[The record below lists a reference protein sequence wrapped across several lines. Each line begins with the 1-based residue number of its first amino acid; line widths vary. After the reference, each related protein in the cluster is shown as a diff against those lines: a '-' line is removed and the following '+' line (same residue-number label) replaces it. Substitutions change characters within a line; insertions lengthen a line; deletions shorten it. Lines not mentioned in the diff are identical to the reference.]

1 MRLNVTVRDM
11 RTALVVV
18 VPEAEPLVGRLREQ
32 YDHPRARLG
41 VPAHVT
47 LLFPFG
53 DDADGLEELFAAAAP
68 FDFSLARTAR
78 FAEQPILY
86 LAPEPAEAFV
96 RLIEAL
102 IARYPE
108 FPPYGGSTR
117 RDRPAPDRRLRGAG
131 GRRGEPPAEPADPR
145 PRGERD
151 LARGGARRPLARA
164 APLRARG

>member
-1 MRLNVTVRDM
+1 M

-18 VPEAEPLVGRLREQ
+18 VPEAESLVGRLRER
-32 YDHPRARLG
+32 YDHPAGGLG
-41 VPAHVT
+41 VPAHIT

-53 DDADGLEELFAAAAP
+53 DDPEGLEELLAAAAP
-68 FDFSLARTAR
+68 FDFALARTER

-108 FPPYGGSTR
+108 FPPF
-117 RDRPAPDRRLRGAG
+117 
-131 GRRGEPPAEPADPR
+131 RGEYAAIVPHLTIGYDVPKDVEESLR
-145 PRGERD
+145 PGLPIR
-151 LARGGARRPLARA
+151 ARA
-164 APLRARG
+164 ETVTWLEERPDGRWYERGRFRLGASPSPGS

>member
-1 MRLNVTVRDM
+1 M

-32 YDHPRARLG
+32 YDHPAGGLG

-53 DDADGLEELFAAAAP
+53 DDPDGLEELFAAAAP

-96 RLIEAL
+96 ALIEAL

-108 FPPYGGSTR
+108 FPPF
-117 RDRPAPDRRLRGAG
+117 
-131 GRRGEPPAEPADPR
+131 RGEYNAIVPHLTIGYEVPEDVEESLQPTLPVR
-145 PRGERD
+145 
-151 LARGGARRPLARA
+151 ARA
-164 APLRARG
+164 DTVTWLEEGPDGRWRERRRFALGG

>member
-1 MRLNVTVRDM
+1 M

-32 YDHPRARLG
+32 YDHPAGGLG

-78 FAEQPILY
+78 FAEQPILF

-102 IARYPE
+102 VARYPE
-108 FPPYGGSTR
+108 FPPYGGEYDAIVPHLTVGYEVPEDVEESL
-117 RDRPAPDRRLRGAG
+117 RPSLPIR
-131 GRRGEPPAEPADPR
+131 
-145 PRGERD
+145 
-151 LARGGARRPLARA
+151 ARA
-164 APLRARG
+164 ESVTWLEEGPDGRWRERRRFALGG